1 MKLFSDLSTINQL
14 FVLLNKDVKWVFI

>member
-14 FVLLNKDVKWVFI
+14 FVLLDEVEDWVFI

>member
-14 FVLLNKDVKWVFI
+14 FVLLNEDVKWVFI